1 MTVNTR
7 KKQNSKNNYT
17 RKIHKGGNKKL
28 NEDDKKMIEETMQA
42 IDDIKEKELSLDII
56 DYYSKMPKPMQA
68 NKYVIIG
75 SMKRISEQ
83 LELREENKELTIQQL
98 ENERIDKYE
107 RLYKLIP
114 KILQK
119 DSEIVQLLLYYEPK
133 LVASDVFPKSLRR
146 EEFFWKTA
154 FLQDPKLFYHLDK
167 VMQRKLL
174 RKYPNI
180 LLKTT
185 NNLDINIKG
194 GITIDKLPDLAT
206 RGDASG
212 IILSAIFGPQ
222 IAAAFAPALL
232 EIGTPITT
240 ALQPI
245 LLGIASML
253 TDVGVAAKVPIA
265 AAGAALTEAA
275 AELAPLAAIL

>member
-1 MTVNTR
+1 MPGITRKKTNIKTNNTR
-7 KKQNSKNNYT
+7 KKQ
-17 RKIHKGGNKKL
+17 KGGIGNNNETTHPNINMTKAINKIRQ
-28 NEDDKKMIEETMQA
+28 E
-42 IDDIKEKELSLDII
+42 ELSLDIV
-56 DYYSKMPKPMQA
+56 DYYGEMPKSMRA
-68 NKYVIIG
+68 NKYVIMG

-83 LELREENKELTIQQL
+83 LELREENKELTIEQL
-98 ENERIDKYE
+98 EKERIDNYE
-107 RLYKLIP
+107 RLYVLIP

-133 LVASDVFPKSLRR
+133 LVASQVFPKSLRR

-174 RKYPNI
+174 RKSPNI

-232 EIGTPITT
+232 ELGTPITE

-245 LLGIASML
+245 LLGIAGML

>member
-1 MTVNTR
+1 MPGITRKKTNIKTNNTR
-7 KKQNSKNNYT
+7 KKQ
-17 RKIHKGGNKKL
+17 KGGIGNNNETTHPNINMTKAINKIRQ
-28 NEDDKKMIEETMQA
+28 E
-42 IDDIKEKELSLDII
+42 ELSLDIV
-56 DYYSKMPKPMQA
+56 DYYGEMPKSMRA
-68 NKYVIIG
+68 NKYVIMG

-83 LELREENKELTIQQL
+83 LELREENKELTIEQL
-98 ENERIDKYE
+98 EKERIDNYE
-107 RLYKLIP
+107 RLYVLIP

-133 LVASDVFPKSLRR
+133 LVASQVFPKSLRR

-232 EIGTPITT
+232 ELGTPITE

-245 LLGIASML
+245 LLGIAGML

>member
-1 MTVNTR
+1 MPFNTR
-7 KKQNSKNNYT
+7 KKTNIKTNNT
-17 RKIHKGGNKKL
+17 RKIQKGGIRNNNETTHANINMTKAINKMKQ
-28 NEDDKKMIEETMQA
+28 E
-42 IDDIKEKELSLDII
+42 ELSLDIV
-56 DYYSKMPKPMQA
+56 DYYGKMPKSMRA
-68 NKYVIIG
+68 NKYVIMG

-154 FLQDPKLFYHLDK
+154 FLQDPKLFYTLDK

-180 LLKTT
+180 LLDTT

-206 RGDASG
+206 RGDATG

-245 LLGIASML
+245 LLGIAGML

-275 AELAPLAAIL
+275 AGLAPLAAIL